1 MPFGTKK
8 DPGGG
13 PDIDF
18 DAVYEQGIQPA
29 IGDAGMEAVRA
40 DEERTGGIIHKAM
53 FERLLLCDYA
63 VADLTAANANVY
75 YELGVR
81 HAVRP
86 ATTLPIFAERQKLL
100 FDVEYLRALPYKL
113 GENNR
118 FTAQEAGLLRS
129 ALAGRL
135 RELREMAKDGAA
147 TDSPIFQLLNNY
159 PVPDLAHLKT
169 DVFREQVQYSTEK
182 KRALAAARRAGDPQ
196 ELARIEEGL
205 GPLDAVEAG
214 VLVDLYLSYRALSA
228 WHRMVEFYER
238 LPATLKR
245 SVMVREQLG
254 FALNRLGSRQEAL
267 DTLEAVVEE
276 QGPTSETCG
285 LIGRVYKDLW
295 GEAKKNGDAFS
306 AQGYLDRAIENY
318 TRGFE
323 ADWRDAYP
331 GINALTLLD
340 IQGDP
345 QSQQRKAALLPVVR
359 FAVMQRLKGSKPD
372 YWDYATLLELAVLDG
387 DQQASRKC
395 LGDALTRVRESWE
408 PETTANNLK
417 LIREARRERGA
428 AEPWLDAVI
437 DSLAAAKP
445 R

>member
-147 TDSPIFQLLNNY
+147 TDSPISKPTYF
-159 PVPDLAHLKT
+159 AS
-169 DVFREQVQYSTEK
+169 RCSTRPK
-182 KRALAAARRAGDPQ
+182 KNAPWQPPG
-196 ELARIEEGL
+196 
-205 GPLDAVEAG
+205 GPAIRK
-214 VLVDLYLSYRALSA
+214 S
-228 WHRMVEFYER
+228 
-238 LPATLKR
+238 LPASKR
-245 SVMVREQLG
+245 GWVRSMQLRPV
-254 FALNRLGSRQEAL
+254 FSS
-267 DTLEAVVEE
+267 
-276 QGPTSETCG
+276 TST
-285 LIGRVYKDLW
+285 
-295 GEAKKNGDAFS
+295 
-306 AQGYLDRAIENY
+306 
-318 TRGFE
+318 
-323 ADWRDAYP
+323 
-331 GINALTLLD
+331 
-340 IQGDP
+340 
-345 QSQQRKAALLPVVR
+345 
-359 FAVMQRLKGSKPD
+359 
-372 YWDYATLLELAVLDG
+372 
-387 DQQASRKC
+387 
-395 LGDALTRVRESWE
+395 
-408 PETTANNLK
+408 
-417 LIREARRERGA
+417 
-428 AEPWLDAVI
+428 
-437 DSLAAAKP
+437 
-445 R
+445 